1 MSESDVKGSA
11 GGEGTESCCSGQEA
25 AQCCPT
31 VVVVCCGG
39 KQGEDAEG
47 KRTVT
52 INCCKC

>member
-47 KRTVT
+47 KRAVT